1 LGKEHKISQQRLF
14 NAWFIAGTVFAL
26 LFLTYSILYA
36 TKIWDIQTLE
46 IERSLLLRPIT
57 RVDCMFFE
65 WRNLGEFP
73 ASLIIVC
80 ILGGISILA
89 GFRRRVLLF
98 LLLLLI
104 VGVGAELVGKKLIHV
119 PFPSTLRSGI
129 TVLEC
134 PQLNGKPFADRFA
147 AATAQWSKI
156 PDPPHVQ
163 VSWAHDVYQMPFVF
177 KAGETENSFPG
188 GHAMRW
194 CFLGLVECWLSWRL
208 IRNRVLRVFF
218 ATLFFI
224 GAFLGGF
231 MQFWIGVHFITD
243 TISGYLL
250 GAALA
255 CYAIS
260 LLTRNDPR
268 RLQDLQG
275 HPQYPAMDNR
285 IALSSNVKQRG
296 PF

>member
-1 LGKEHKISQQRLF
+1 MQKGNKISGLF
-14 NAWFIAGTVFAL
+14 NGWFIAGTVFCL
-26 LFLTYSILYA
+26 LFLVYSALYA

-57 RVDCMFFE
+57 RVDCMFYE
-65 WRNLGEFP
+65 WRNLGEVP
-73 ASLIIVC
+73 ASLVMTC
-80 ILGGISILA
+80 ILGGICLLS
-89 GFRRRVLLF
+89 GFRRRVVLF
-98 LLLLLI
+98 LLLLLLL
-104 VGVGAELVGKKLIHV
+104 GVGAELLGKKLIHV
-119 PFPSTLRSGI
+119 PLPSTLRSGM

-134 PQLNGKPFADRFA
+134 PQLDGKPFADRFA
-147 AATAQWSKI
+147 AATGQWSKI
-156 PDPPHVQ
+156 PDPPRVQ
-163 VSWAHDVYQMPFVF
+163 VSWAHDVSQMPFVF

-194 CFLGLVECWLSWRL
+194 CFLGLVESWLCWRL
-208 IRNRVLRVFF
+208 IRNRLLRIIF
-218 ATLFFI
+218 ASLCFL

-260 LLTRNDPR
+260 LLTRNDTKR
-268 RLQDLQG
+268 MQG
-275 HPQYPAMDNR
+275 QQTYPPYPTNMDSR
-285 IALSSNVKQRG
+285 HTSFIARS
-296 PF
+296 